1 MRSIPVWFRWLTCIY
16 ISDYLIFLQTRL
28 ELKLNHASLFYT
40 PCRISILNF
49 NLGTYVKLKRITWK
63 IEILD
68 VFNPNSYFK
77 MYWELQ
83 KCFENRNYVEYFVF
97 LILLRKLKTRM
108 ECMVFPNSK
117 WSLKKK
123 ISLKIIV
130 LILQYKEK
138 TEWKVISK
146 NLNI

>member
-1 MRSIPVWFRWLTCIY
+1 MCSIRTHTSKCIENY
-16 ISDYLIFLQTRL
+16 KNVLKIKIIFG
-28 ELKLNHASLFYT
+28 Y
-40 PCRISILNF
+40 C
-49 NLGTYVKLKRITWK
+49 
-63 IEILD
+63 
-68 VFNPNSYFK
+68 
-77 MYWELQ
+77 
-83 KCFENRNYVEYFVF
+83 VF

-117 WSLKKK
+117 IIFKKK
-123 ISLKIIV
+123 ITLKIIV